1 MKIKLSDH
9 FTYKKLFIFTLPSIA
24 MMIFTSVYCIVDG
37 FFVSNFAGK
46 TPFAALNLIYPAI
59 MVIWAVGFMIGAG
72 GSALI
77 AKTLGEGDATK
88 ANKLFSMFVYVT
100 VGVSV
105 VLGGLAFAF
114 LEPIARLLG
123 AEGEMVRLC
132 VVYGRI
138 LLLACPAQ
146 LLQFEFQSFFI
157 TAEKPMLGFLVTVIA
172 GITNIV
178 LDALFVVGF
187 KWGLEGA
194 AAATAISQYVG
205 ATISVVYFARPNPSL
220 LKLGKATW
228 DGKSLLKACCNGSSE
243 FLSNISMSVV
253 AILYNVQ
260 LLEYAGED
268 GVVAYGVLMYVSMI
282 FMSIF
287 VGYSVG
293 VAPVVGYHFGAQNK
307 AELKNLR
314 KKSILLIVASS
325 IAMFALS
332 ELLALPLSK
341 VFVSY
346 DQALLDMTLR
356 DFFIFSFSF
365 VFAGVSIFASAF
377 FTALNNGLV
386 SAIISF
392 SRTALYQVVAVL
404 LLPLLWQ
411 LDGIWLSIIVAEL
424 LACITAVIFLAG
436 NRKRYGY

>member
-1 MKIKLSDH
+1 M
-9 FTYKKLFIFTLPSIA
+9 
-24 MMIFTSVYCIVDG
+24 
-37 FFVSNFAGK
+37 SNFAGK
-46 TPFAALNLIYPAI
+46 APFAALNLIYPAI
-59 MVIWAVGFMIGAG
+59 MVIWAVGFMVGAG

-77 AKTLGEGDATK
+77 AKTLGEGDRQK
-88 ANKLFSMFVYVT
+88 ANRLFSLFVYFT
-100 VGVSV
+100 AGISV

-123 AEGEMVRLC
+123 AEGEMVQLC
-132 VVYGRI
+132 VQYGRI
-138 LLLACPAQ
+138 LLLATPAQ

-172 GITNIV
+172 GVTNII
-178 LDALFVVGF
+178 LDSLLVVVF
-187 KWGLEGA
+187 KWGLQGA
-194 AAATAISQYVG
+194 AIATAISQYVG
-205 ATISVVYFARPNPSL
+205 AAISFIYFIRPNPSL
-220 LKLGKATW
+220 LRLGKATW
-228 DGKSLLKACCNGSSE
+228 DGKSLLKACSNGSSE

-260 LLEYAGED
+260 LLKYAGED

-282 FMSIF
+282 FMAIF

-293 VAPVVGYHFGAQNK
+293 IAPVVGYHFGAKNK
-307 AELKNLR
+307 AELKNLC
-314 KKSILLIVASS
+314 KKSLFLIVISS
-325 IAMFALS
+325 VAMFVLS

-346 DQALLDMTLR
+346 DQDLLNMTLR
-356 DFFIFSFSF
+356 AFAIFSFSF

-404 LLPLLWQ
+404 VLPLLWQ

-424 LACITAVIFLAG
+424 LACITAVVFIVC
-436 NRKRYGY
+436 NKKRYGY